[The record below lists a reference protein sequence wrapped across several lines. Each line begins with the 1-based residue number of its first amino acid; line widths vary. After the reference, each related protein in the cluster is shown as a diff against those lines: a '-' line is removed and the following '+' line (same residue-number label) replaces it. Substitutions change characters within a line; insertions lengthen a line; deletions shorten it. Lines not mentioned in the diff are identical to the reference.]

1 MTSLDVCKM
10 KVYYYLKIGVK
21 VGRFLKLVWKISNL
35 NKSRRL
41 KYETFLPVVLK
52 YMPYGLDI

>member
-1 MTSLDVCKM
+1 M
-10 KVYYYLKIGVK
+10 KVYYSLKIGVK
-21 VGRFLKLVWKISNL
+21 VGRFLKIGWKISNL
-35 NKSRRL
+35 NKSKRL